1 MLTIKN
7 KFIFS
12 GLIAL
17 VSMLGILSISQYTV
31 NKLEKFNRIS
41 LLISQVESQMLVQRR
56 NEKDFLLRYD
66 LKYKD
71 KFTANF
77 AILLGTVERLQTA
90 VAAVGLD
97 TSKIA
102 GIKQKFAD
110 YNTSFIDLVTIQKII
125 GLNSQNGLHRML
137 RTAVH
142 NTEAEIISIKDYVL
156 EAGMLQ
162 LRRNEKDFM
171 LNLDIKY
178 LSRFDNN
185 MAKLLKQLASSSHPQ
200 NNIISLEGSLQIYA
214 AKFREYASK
223 TLIKGLTKTE
233 GNLGEMR
240 SKVHAAE
247 QLLTELA
254 ESLKVLISTEIGSLE
269 SFQQTTSLIVLF
281 LASLV
286 LVILSWVAISII
298 RPIQLLA
305 KAMMDSAENNDL
317 TMRIKTI
324 TADEIGEASTAFNQM
339 LAKFQASLAKVSE
352 SAGLISF
359 SSQKMSSVTL
369 QTNQGIQEQQ
379 LQTDR
384 FSEAIQKMSMTVQEV
399 AKKTN
404 EAECSATKAKS
415 ESDSGRKV
423 VNMAAEM
430 INTLSDSIDRAA
442 ESIQQVEQKT
452 TDIGNVLLVIGGIA
466 EQTNLLAL
474 NAAIEA
480 ARAGEQGRGF
490 AVVADEVRVLAT
502 RTQDATKEIHN
513 MIESLQTSAAS
524 SVSVM
529 RESNQ
534 FSKKSVEHISMAE
547 TALINIVKAVGEIND
562 VNRLISKV
570 SHEQGGVADE
580 IGRNISSISAI
591 AEQTSQGSQETE
603 NASQDLYKL
612 AGSLQTLV
620 TGFKVS

>member
-1 MLTIKN
+1 
-7 KFIFS
+7 
-12 GLIAL
+12 
-17 VSMLGILSISQYTV
+17 MLGILSISQYTV

-56 NEKDFLLRYD
+56 NEKDFLLRND

-77 AILLGTVERLQTA
+77 ATLLGTVERLQTS

-97 TSKIA
+97 TSKIE

-110 YNTSFIDLVTIQKII
+110 YNTSFMDLITIQKVI
-125 GLNSQNGLHRML
+125 GLNSQDGLHGEL
-137 RTAVH
+137 RNAVH

-171 LNLDIKY
+171 LNLDVKY

-185 MAKLLKQLASSSHPQ
+185 MTKLLKQLASSSYPQ
-200 NNIISLEGSLQIYA
+200 NTIISLQASLQIYA
-214 AKFREYASK
+214 AKFREYVRN
-223 TLIKGLTKTE
+223 TEIKGLTKTE

-254 ESLKVLISTEIGSLE
+254 DSLKVLISTEIGSLE

-281 LASLV
+281 LAALV
-286 LVILSWVAISII
+286 LITLSWVAISII
-298 RPIQLLA
+298 RPIQMLA
-305 KAMMDSAENNDL
+305 KAMMDSADNNDL

-339 LAKFQASLAKVSE
+339 LAKFQVSLAKVSE

-359 SSQKMSSVTL
+359 ASQKMSSVTL

-379 LQTDR
+379 LQTDQ
-384 FSEAIQKMSMTVQEV
+384 FSQAIQKMSMTVQEV
-399 AKKTN
+399 AQKTN
-404 EAECSATKAKS
+404 EAECSATKAKT

-430 INTLSDSIDRAA
+430 INTLSDSIERAA

-452 TDIGNVLLVIGGIA
+452 TDIGNVLQVIGGIA

-502 RTQDATKEIHN
+502 RTQDATKEIHD
-513 MIESLQTSAAS
+513 MIASLQTSAAN
-524 SVSVM
+524 SVGVM

-570 SHEQGGVADE
+570 SHEQGNVADE

-603 NASQDLYKL
+603 DASQDLYKL